1 MRQDKIQVFIRVVPQ
16 FTIRPGTVSLI
27 AEEAVTPFKKGSI
40 VMQCSRDLVYK
51 MDKPLRCEI
60 VSKHKTKGYTA
71 KPVMDPLK

>member
-1 MRQDKIQVFIRVVPQ
+1 MREEKVRVYIKVVPQ

-27 AEEAVTPFKKGSI
+27 AEESVHPFKKGSVVI
-40 VMQCSRDLVYK
+40 QVQRDLVYR